1 MVRQANVRPP
11 MRIWK
16 GVKLCAVTALAVGC
30 QRPPPT
36 PVDAGAPLAVVVDA
50 GPRVPLALDLVVNL
64 SDGGTERHALLGLET
79 PVVSPARQLLLESNR
94 PLHNVRIRVLDES
107 DRALE
112 SDDVPEESPTGLRYH
127 IDLLHPLEP
136 GHRYAMMVDA
146 QSGATFDDGFG
157 KEVPEQRLEF
167 RTGGDREKPKPV
179 PTKRKRRQ
187 H

>member
-1 MVRQANVRPP
+1 

-16 GVKLCAVTALAVGC
+16 GVKLCAVVALAVGC
-30 QRPPPT
+30 QGAPSAPA
-36 PVDAGAPLAVVVDA
+36 DAGPPAAVAVVDA
-50 GPRVPLALDLVVNL
+50 GPRVPLALDLLVNL
-64 SDGGTERHALLGLET
+64 PDGGSERHALLGLET

-127 IDLLHPLEP
+127 IELLHPLEP
-136 GHRYAMMVDA
+136 GHRYAVLVDA
-146 QSGATFDDGFG
+146 QSGATFDDGSG

-167 RTGGDREKPKPV
+167 RTGGEREKAKPAA
-179 PTKRKRRQ
+179 PKRKRR
-187 H
+187 HR

>member
-1 MVRQANVRPP
+1 

-16 GVKLCAVTALAVGC
+16 GVKLCAVAALVVGC
-30 QRPPPT
+30 QRPPAAPI
-36 PVDAGAPLAVVVDA
+36 DAGAPVAAVIDA
-50 GPRVPLALDLVVNL
+50 GPRVPLALDLLVDL
-64 SDGGTERHALLGLET
+64 PDGGTERHALLGLET

-112 SDDVPEESPTGLRYH
+112 SDDVPEESATGLRYH
-127 IDLLHPLEP
+127 IGLLHPLEP
-136 GHRYAMMVDA
+136 GHRYAVLVDA

-167 RTGGDREKPKPV
+167 RTGGEREKPKPA
-179 PTKRKRRQ
+179 PPKRKRR
-187 H
+187 HH